1 MLPNL
6 RDPRQYLLSQ
16 QHEGLVAEWSA
27 EQIVETDL
35 VAQPRDLVAHLVGRT
50 VQDHLIEIALK
61 RVDAGWRERSLHYRA
76 MLLAEI
82 GVEDPLGAAARDGG
96 SLARIVGERHEPSDG
111 DIAARFG
118 EASGGQ
124 PVGVEPPLAADLG
137 TR

>member
-27 EQIVETDL
+27 EQIV
-35 VAQPRDLVAHLVGRT
+35 VRDLVAHLVGRT

-61 RVDAGWRERSLHYRA
+61 RVDAGWRESSLHYRA
-76 MLLAEI
+76 MLLAKI

>member
-61 RVDAGWRERSLHYRA
+61 RVDAGWREKFPALP
-76 MLLAEI
+76 
-82 GVEDPLGAAARDGG
+82 GDAARQDR
-96 SLARIVGERHEPSDG
+96 S
-111 DIAARFG
+111 
-118 EASGGQ
+118 
-124 PVGVEPPLAADLG
+124 
-137 TR
+137 